1 MTEAA
6 TAGANR
12 FLDSL
17 TTEGRYRLLIE
28 AVTDYAIYLLDPN
41 GIVTSWN
48 PGARRFKGY
57 EEAEIIG
64 QHFSLFYS
72 EEDRQSGAPA
82 RALATAAREG
92 KFEGEGWRVR
102 KDGTRFWAS
111 VIIDSIRNPAGE
123 LLGYAQITRDLTERK
138 AAEDAFRR
146 SEQLFRLLVQ
156 GVTDYSIYLLEPDGR
171 VASWNAGAQR
181 IKGYSPEEVIGEHFS
196 KFYTEEDQR
205 KGMPE
210 RALETA
216 AREERFESE
225 GWRVHKSGKK
235 FYAHVIIDAIH
246 DEQGILLGFAKIT
259 RDITERREA
268 QLALEKTRETLFQS
282 QKMEAI
288 GQLTG
293 GIAHDFNNLLAAV
306 IGSLDIAR
314 RRVQD
319 PSVIRLI
326 DNALQGAQRG
336 AALTQRMLVF
346 ARRQELKME
355 PVEIPTLVRD
365 MTDLLERSL
374 GPSVM
379 IETRFPL
386 RLPRVQTDPGQLE
399 MALLNLAVNARD
411 AMPEGGSIIIAA
423 RPKTVAAGHPK
434 LEPGS
439 YVCLT
444 VTDTGEGMDEETLA
458 RAAEPFYTTKEAGK
472 GTGLGLPMVHGM
484 AEESGGQLV
493 LKSQKGEGTTA
504 KLWLPVTKKTL
515 VAASDEMSQQP
526 ALAARLRPL
535 RVVVVDDDPLV
546 LTNMAAMLEDLG
558 HAAFEA
564 NSARQ
569 ALSLLRHNSDIDL
582 VVTDQAM
589 PQMTGLELI
598 GEIKIGWP
606 DLPVILASGFA
617 ELPQPTDPTQITL
630 AKPFLQYD
638 LQRAVEAAMT
648 PPSARRVV
656 TFRGR

>member
-306 IGSLDIAR
+306 IPCWDHSCRAVLQR
-314 RRVQD
+314 R
-319 PSVIRLI
+319 
-326 DNALQGAQRG
+326 ALR
-336 AALTQRMLVF
+336 
-346 ARRQELKME
+346 
-355 PVEIPTLVRD
+355 
-365 MTDLLERSL
+365 
-374 GPSVM
+374 
-379 IETRFPL
+379 
-386 RLPRVQTDPGQLE
+386 
-399 MALLNLAVNARD
+399 
-411 AMPEGGSIIIAA
+411 
-423 RPKTVAAGHPK
+423 
-434 LEPGS
+434 
-439 YVCLT
+439 
-444 VTDTGEGMDEETLA
+444 
-458 RAAEPFYTTKEAGK
+458 
-472 GTGLGLPMVHGM
+472 
-484 AEESGGQLV
+484 
-493 LKSQKGEGTTA
+493 
-504 KLWLPVTKKTL
+504 
-515 VAASDEMSQQP
+515 
-526 ALAARLRPL
+526 
-535 RVVVVDDDPLV
+535 
-546 LTNMAAMLEDLG
+546 
-558 HAAFEA
+558 
-564 NSARQ
+564 
-569 ALSLLRHNSDIDL
+569 
-582 VVTDQAM
+582 DQA
-589 PQMTGLELI
+589 TGCLSWTP
-598 GEIKIGWP
+598 KMRQ
-606 DLPVILASGFA
+606 V
-617 ELPQPTDPTQITL
+617 
-630 AKPFLQYD
+630 AK
-638 LQRAVEAAMT
+638 VE
-648 PPSARRVV
+648 PCP
-656 TFRGR
+656 